1 MGETGIDKV
10 NAVGRRATWFE
21 LFFDLVFVAGVARLS
36 GLLAADFSLSGFVRF
51 AFLFLVLWWCWV
63 AHTFYA
69 TRFDRDEP
77 AQRLLGLAT
86 IASIVFVAFAAPLA
100 FGAQG
105 VVFGIAVAAFKA
117 LLGITYAVAAMQSAK
132 GRPVARIYVAIQ
144 TVGAAIWGVS
154 SLVDNEALR
163 IGLWI
168 VGLAVDVAS
177 PFIVTRFTHALPPH
191 PEHLPERF
199 GLFTIILFGES
210 VAALVHG
217 VDHLPT
223 IGMLDVATVC
233 LAMMLPFLFWWG
245 YFDTVRG
252 VAERHVHSRE
262 DARRLQIWAYAHI
275 PLFLGTAV
283 IAVGGRLVVEHAT
296 FSLAQSL
303 LFSGAAGIAMAALTL
318 IAASHAGPRQS
329 RVIFFIVAAITA
341 ASGLAGVFV
350 GSLGLLVLLV
360 ALAALQTGIG
370 IARSR

>member
-1 MGETGIDKV
+1 MADTMIDKI

-21 LFFDLVFVAGVARLS
+21 LFFDLVFVAGVARLA
-36 GLLAADFSLSGFVRF
+36 GLLAADFTPLGFARF

-77 AQRLLGLAT
+77 TQRLLGLAT
-86 IASIVFVAFAAPLA
+86 IATIVFVAFAAPQA
-100 FGAQG
+100 FETQG
-105 VVFGIAVAAFKA
+105 VIFGLAVAAFKA
-117 LLGITYAVAAMQSAK
+117 LLGLSYAVAAAQNEK

-144 TVGAAIWGVS
+144 AVGAVIWGVS
-154 SLVDNEALR
+154 GLIDNEPLR
-163 IGLWI
+163 ISLWFL
-168 VGLAVDVAS
+168 GLAVDVAS

-223 IGMLDVATVC
+223 IGMIDVATVC

-283 IAVGGRLVVEHAT
+283 IAVGGRLVVEHVV

-303 LFSGAAGIAMAALTL
+303 LFSAAAGIAMAALTL
-318 IAASHAGPRQS
+318 IAASHAGPTQS
-329 RVIFFIVAAITA
+329 RVIFFAVAAITA
-341 ASGLAGVFV
+341 VSGLAGIVI
-350 GSLGLLVLLV
+350 GSLGLLVVLV

-370 IARSR
+370 ILRSR